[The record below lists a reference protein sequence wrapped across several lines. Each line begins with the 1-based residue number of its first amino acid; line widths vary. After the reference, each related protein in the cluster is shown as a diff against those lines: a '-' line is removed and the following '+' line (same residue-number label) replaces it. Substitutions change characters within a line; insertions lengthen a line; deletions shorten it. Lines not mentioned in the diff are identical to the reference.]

1 MRRIK
6 KMMAIAMLAVM
17 VSLGTQ
23 TAFAGNQGV
32 LLSDRGSNP
41 NQTSVTDPDLMTVLV
56 VYLKTGIYLSTRNDG
71 VLLSD

>member
-17 VSLGTQ
+17 VSLATP
-23 TAFAGNQGV
+23 TAFADGV
-32 LLSDRGSNP
+32 LLSDKQSNP
-41 NQTSVTDPDLMTVLV
+41 NQTSVTDPDLMTIIV
-56 VYLKTGIYLSTRNDG
+56 VYMKSGIYLSTRNDG

>member
-23 TAFAGNQGV
+23 TAFASQGV
-32 LLSDRGSNP
+32 LLSDRQSNP
-41 NQTSVTDPDLMTVLV
+41 EQLSTTDSDLMTIIVG
-56 VYLKTGIYLSTRNDG
+56 YLKTGIYLSTRDG
-71 VLLSD
+71 IYLSD